1 MGIVV
6 YCSFPEKEEPYS
18 KVWERNL
25 SLWYKAYK
33 KRKQEEGGGSFL
45 IASVPHLPKNS
56 PELER
61 LRQEIGFEILF
72 PGEQLLSDSKQT
84 SDKKEST
91 DVSKTETKSAAT
103 ASEKPTKRR
112 KNKKGG
118 KSTKKAVKE
127 SGERPDASSKQARR
141 QTTGKR
147 EKIKPDKSQIIL
159 PATFVQKSAV
169 GLNFLFYSPSLT
181 SLKSS
186 GTPSWKE
193 EFQSQLSLWKRDL
206 AVHFLLMQD
215 PNPTSAET
223 SNPITEEIQFLRP
236 ILLGDLPAV
245 TLLSYSRSLRFFDG
259 EYSFGCGANPNSLKI
274 TVLELFF
281 RNGKMIRISEES
293 YSLNSADSNKSWILE
308 SN

>member
-1 MGIVV
+1 MNLRRLSKLSLIIILSFVSSIGTDALRSQDSVAKQDSPMGIVV

-147 EKIKPDKSQIIL
+147 EK
-159 PATFVQKSAV
+159 
-169 GLNFLFYSPSLT
+169 
-181 SLKSS
+181 
-186 GTPSWKE
+186 
-193 EFQSQLSLWKRDL
+193 
-206 AVHFLLMQD
+206 
-215 PNPTSAET
+215 
-223 SNPITEEIQFLRP
+223 
-236 ILLGDLPAV
+236 
-245 TLLSYSRSLRFFDG
+245 
-259 EYSFGCGANPNSLKI
+259 
-274 TVLELFF
+274 
-281 RNGKMIRISEES
+281 
-293 YSLNSADSNKSWILE
+293 
-308 SN
+308 